1 MGDVIPGDVHSGD
14 KISTTI
20 SDFLPGEGEM
30 ARAVNAKNWHAT
42 PLGPVSGWPPCIRTA
57 VSICLGSNFQIM
69 VLVGAELAYIYNDA
83 CIPIFGDKHPEAL
96 GRRVADVWPEAWET
110 IAPVLESVML
120 TGKAVRQDDWPL
132 MLNRSGFAEQCF
144 FTLSYSQI
152 RCDADRPAGVFVA
165 VMETTRRV
173 LGERRQRT
181 LRELATQVALRR
193 GDDATFELVRQTLA
207 ANAFDL
213 PLTALYLA
221 APGGDAEQV
230 FCTGLHDG
238 CAGVKRRTGWRRD
251 APVDGAGAA
260 HPLVRLAKGCGPQ
273 LYDADEL
280 LGQLDTCGAWPE
292 RPRQVSALPL
302 PAGADGAPR
311 GFLLVAL
318 NPRAALDDE
327 YRQFIDTV
335 AGLVA
340 SAVAGVDA
348 IAFDA
353 ERARAAAELD
363 RSKHDLAGVLAGT
376 SDAFISL
383 DPELRLL
390 TLNDA
395 AVAGLGATRAELVGR
410 SFVDLLPAT
419 MAMTLEPAL
428 RAALARGELVSLE
441 QCNPRTGR
449 WYNVRCYPAPQGLLV
464 FGNDITERKESER
477 MLVAAKRELEG
488 RFELRTEE
496 LREANRLLGELYQRL
511 QTVREA
517 ERTALAREVHDQ
529 LGQILSAAKID
540 VKLLEGDLSLHGA
553 ALAPAKIITE
563 LRSAGATLDRAMQL
577 VRDIATDLRAPELDG
592 QGLYSAIEWYARDFE
607 RRTRVKVHLELGAG
621 LAQPARPA
629 GEALLCIFHEA
640 LTNVLRHAQAS
651 CVWVSLERRAGAL
664 LLRVRDDGAGI
675 GIGVGGRRAHG
686 GGPVRPVRSL
696 GITGMRER
704 AAMAH
709 GRLTVGPLTPRGTL
723 VSALIP
729 MDPAGAGSGEGTA
742 AGAGE
747 SA

>member
-1 MGDVIPGDVHSGD
+1 MGDDISGD
-14 KISTTI
+14 INFTTI
-20 SDFLPGEGEM
+20 SDILPGEGEM
-30 ARAVNAKNWHAT
+30 ARTVNARDWAAT

-83 CIPIFGDKHPEAL
+83 CIPIFGDKHPGAL
-96 GRRVADVWPEAWET
+96 GRRVAEVWPEAWET
-110 IAPVLESVML
+110 IAPVLDSVL
-120 TGKAVRQDDWPL
+120 ETGKPVRHDDWRL
-132 MLNRSGFAEQCF
+132 MLNRSGFAEECF

-152 RCDADRPAGVFVA
+152 RCDAGSAAGVFVA

-207 ANAFDL
+207 ANGFDL

-221 APGGDAEQV
+221 GPGGDAEQV
-230 FCTGLHDG
+230 FCTGLHEG
-238 CAGVKRRTGWRRD
+238 CAGFDRRIGWG
-251 APVDGAGAA
+251 DGAS
-260 HPLVRLAKGCGPQ
+260 HPLARLAKGTGPQ

-280 LGQLDTCGAWPE
+280 LAPADICGAWPE
-292 RPRQVSALPL
+292 RPRQVAALPL
-302 PAGADGAPR
+302 PASADGAPR
-311 GFLLVAL
+311 GFMLVAL
-318 NPRAALDDE
+318 NPRAPLDDE

-340 SAVAGVDA
+340 CAVAGVDA
-348 IAFDA
+348 GAVEA
-353 ERARAAAELD
+353 ERGRAAAELE

-376 SDAFISL
+376 SDAFVSL

-395 AVAGLGATRAELVGR
+395 AVASLGAARAELVGR
-410 SFVDLLPAT
+410 SFVDLLPPT

-428 RAALARGELVSLE
+428 RAALARAQLVSLE
-441 QCNPRTGR
+441 QCDPRSGR

-464 FGNDITERKESER
+464 FGNDITERKEAER

-488 RFELRTEE
+488 RFELRTAE
-496 LREANRLLGELYQRL
+496 LREANGLLAVLYQRL

-540 VKLLEGDLSLHGA
+540 VKLLEGDLCLHGA
-553 ALAPAKIITE
+553 ALAPEKIITE

-592 QGLYSAIEWYARDFE
+592 QGLYAAIEWHARDFE
-607 RRTRVKVHLELGAG
+607 RRTRIQVHLELGAG

-629 GEALLCIFHEA
+629 AEALLRIFHEA
-640 LTNVLRHAQAS
+640 LTNVLRHAHAS

-675 GIGVGGRRAHG
+675 DRPRVPGGR
-686 GGPVRPVRSL
+686 PLRPVRSL

-709 GRLTVGPLTPRGTL
+709 GRLMVGPLTPRGTL

-729 MDPAGAGSGEGTA
+729 FDGSGAGSGVA
-742 AGAGE
+742 P
-747 SA
+747 